1 MPPSEPKATRQTSAS
16 SNHREPFL
24 IREPVLK
31 VTAFDKLGAGMI
43 AFVFGLILVVVAI
56 IIWWATTR
64 PPKFESL
71 VLMEMVEVGG
81 EEDGVPDETL
91 QLESPEDPTENPSPT
106 EEVLEE
112 AELTEFVEDI
122 VELADVAT
130 QQVNAIPVSQPGTPG
145 SAVGTG
151 RKHLGNGPGNAISN
165 EERWFIRYSDKS
177 SVADYAKQL
186 DFFGIEMG
194 ALVPSGQ
201 LILMTNM
208 SQTPKKT
215 VKTSGKSE
223 KRLYMTWQAG
233 NRKAADEKLFQK
245 INVDVSDAILFHFYP
260 KKTEQLLLQVEF
272 NYAKRKASEIRRTYF
287 VVAKKGSGY
296 QFIVTRQ
303 TYLR

>member
-1 MPPSEPKATRQTSAS
+1 MPPSQTKVTKQPSTTS
-16 SNHREPFL
+16 SV
-24 IREPVLK
+24 REPVLK
-31 VTAFDKLGAGMI
+31 LTAFDMLGAGMI
-43 AFVFGLILVVVAI
+43 SFVFGLILVVIAI

-64 PPKFESL
+64 PPKFDSL
-71 VLMEMVEVGG
+71 VIMEMVNVGG

-91 QLESPEDPTENPSPT
+91 QLESPEDPNDNPSPT

-112 AELTEFVEDI
+112 AELTDFVEDI
-122 VELADVAT
+122 IELADVAT

-165 EERWFIRYSDKS
+165 EERWFIRYSDKT
-177 SVADYAKQL
+177 SVANYAKQL
-186 DFFGIEMG
+186 DYFGIEMG

-208 SQTPKKT
+208 SKTPKKT
-215 VKTSGKSE
+215 VKTSGKGE

-233 NRKAADEKLFQK
+233 NRKAADEALFK
-245 INVDVSDAILFHFYP
+245 NINVDVADAILFHFYP
-260 KKTEQLLLQVEF
+260 RKTEQLLLQTEF

-296 QFIVTRQ
+296 QFIVTKQ